1 MSPAA
6 HPIDFDSMVARL
18 NASRAPP
25 TFPTCT
31 EIFSYLMIYIFDI
44 TNLELGLPKVLNSSD
59 IGYHLFLKLF
69 HMQGLLLTLLHRN
82 IPKITV
88 DQK

>member
-1 MSPAA
+1 MLLVRHLHFQLA
-6 HPIDFDSMVARL
+6 L
-18 NASRAPP
+18 K
-25 TFPTCT
+25 
-31 EIFSYLMIYIFDI
+31 IFSYLMIYIFDI

-69 HMQGLLLTLLHRN
+69 HMQGLLLTLLLRN
-82 IPKITV
+82 IPEIAV